1 MSDRPKSRQD
11 GGLSSGS
18 FKSWPIIADR
28 LGPDQIYEPGKFVR
42 PFGAFSFV
50 RYHLRMIKR
59 KPHKTIKVSDVA
71 ELTGLSSKTVKRLAD
86 KHGWTKVRYADGPTA
101 TVFLIEKQV
110 LEWIAERQKESD
122 RGIG

>member
-1 MSDRPKSRQD
+1 
-11 GGLSSGS
+11 
-18 FKSWPIIADR
+18 
-28 LGPDQIYEPGKFVR
+28 
-42 PFGAFSFV
+42 
-50 RYHLRMIKR
+50 MIKR

-71 ELTGLSSKTVKRLAD
+71 ELTGLSSKQIKRLAD